1 MKQHIKVLDYTE
13 TILKAVKRG
22 VLLTTSAD
30 GKSNTMTISW
40 GTLGI
45 EWGRL
50 LFTTF
55 VRTGRF
61 TRELLDKNGE
71 FTVNIPMQGS
81 DLSLIEK
88 CGTCSGRDVNKFK
101 QFGLTPE
108 TGEQV
113 IVPGIREYP
122 LTLEC
127 RVIYRQVQDK
137 SAMTSEVIEECYPQN
152 VGSENW
158 GNNRDVHI
166 AFVGEIVNA
175 YIIRKDDALDEDDDD
190 DDEFDDNDILNH
202 AKKTGKIL
210 DEDDFDRGPN
220 DED

>member
-1 MKQHIKVLDYTE
+1 MKQHIDVLDYTE
-13 TILKAVKRG
+13 TILKAVKMG
-22 VLLTTSAD
+22 VLLTTAAD
-30 GKSNTMTISW
+30 GKLNTMAISW

-71 FTVNIPMQGS
+71 FTVNIPTQDS
-81 DLSLIEK
+81 DLSLIGK
-88 CGTCSGRDVNKFK
+88 CGTCSGRDVDKFK

-108 TGEQV
+108 IGEHV
-113 IVPGIREYP
+113 TVPGIREYP

-137 SAMTSEVIEECYPQN
+137 SAMPAEVIEECYPQN

-158 GNNRDVHI
+158 GSNRDVHI
-166 AFVGEIVNA
+166 AYVGEIVNA
-175 YIIRKDDALDEDDDD
+175 YIIENEDTLDE
-190 DDEFDDNDILNH
+190 DDEFDDNDELDH
-202 AKKTGKIL
+202 VKCGGRIL
-210 DEDDFDRGPN
+210 DEDDFDKIN
-220 DED
+220 DEDE